1 MTPHYLSLP
10 NKTTRFPDSSGSSI
24 LIKIEHGE
32 KIKEAQP
39 KFFRL
44 MPSKQACKFHGDV
57 FPHPGRTIEDI
68 IEKLSNVV
76 QPTKVGDVEGPHPD
90 VAQRQPRICWIIFA
104 KEKCPKTG
112 ALHIQYACHTTHPMT
127 FKAMKRIMFD
137 PMNINASTMGET
149 ENRAYVMKTRKANPT
164 HPDPKKRRYE
174 DDVPNTEVWEFGI
187 PHRPGTRNDL
197 QAIGELLV
205 AGTTPREI
213 ARLHPAHY
221 IRFPFGI
228 ERAYATLHDV
238 PRSDETPKN
247 VIVHY
252 GATGTGKTRTAIA
265 NAKRDFGPGNYYI
278 KSAGMGDWWD
288 GYFGHRCVIIDE
300 FRSSFKID
308 FLLQLLDRNECR
320 VQVKGGSRQ
329 FVADTI
335 YITTPTHPDE
345 WYPNAGTDE
354 VKAQIKRR
362 ITEIIEF
369 STTV

>member
-1 MTPHYLSLP
+1 
-10 NKTTRFPDSSGSSI
+10 
-24 LIKIEHGE
+24 
-32 KIKEAQP
+32 
-39 KFFRL
+39 
-44 MPSKQACKFHGDV
+44 MPAKQARAFHGSQFFSNYPLEKV
-57 FPHPGRTIEDI
+57 
-68 IEKLSNVV
+68 IEKFSQLVRA
-76 QPTKVGDVEGPHPD
+76 TRVGDVEGPHPD
-90 VAQRQPRICWIIFA
+90 VRQYRVAWIWFIMA
-104 KEKCPKTG
+104 LETCPDTK
-112 ALHIQYACHTTHPMT
+112 ALHIQWAGHTSHPVT
-127 FKAMKRIMFD
+127 PIGIKDATLFHD
-137 PMNINASTMGET
+137 TNINISHGGE
-149 ENRAYVMKTRKANPT
+149 NAQRGYVFKTRKANPT
-164 HPDPKKRRYE
+164 HPKKPRLE
-174 DDVPNTEVWEFGI
+174 DDVPNEQIWEFGF
-187 PHRPGTRNDL
+187 PMRPGSRSDL

-213 ARLHPAHY
+213 ARLHPAQY
-221 IRFPFGI
+221 IRYPFGI
-228 ERAYATLHDV
+228 ERAYATIHDV
-238 PRSDETPKN
+238 PRSDESPKN

-252 GATGTGKTRTAIA
+252 GPTGTGKTRTAIA

-362 ITEIIEF
+362 ITQIIHME
-369 STTV
+369 TPAD